1 MPVTDT
7 MPTAG
12 KIVAAICLGIVGWIG
27 SELFRPLMPED
38 TNFGWFNFVN
48 LGLGVVCGWR
58 VTGRRLGH
66 GYATSISAGLTGVG
80 ALVFWALFFQSLNEM
95 LRLALDRRITGLMT
109 GINKMFEIATEF
121 ALTMLDGTLIGA
133 LLAGGF
139 LVGVIAEWVA
149 KRWS

>member
-1 MPVTDT
+1 MPLTDE

-12 KIVAAICLGIVGWIG
+12 KIAAAIGLGIVGWIG
-27 SELFRPLMPED
+27 SELFRPLMPPD
-38 TNFGWFNFVN
+38 TNFGWFNYVN
-48 LGLGVVCGWR
+48 LGLGALCGWR

-66 GYATSISAGLTGVG
+66 GYATGISAGLTGVA

-109 GINKMFEIATEF
+109 GLTKMFELGADYVV
-121 ALTMLDGTLIGA
+121 TMLDGTLIGV

-139 LVGVIAEWVA
+139 LVGVISEWVA
-149 KRWS
+149 RRWS